1 MNFYWLF
8 GLIIVA
14 ALMFAIVAGSR
25 RPKP

>member
-14 ALMFAIVAGSR
+14 AVMFAIVAGSR
-25 RPKP
+25 RPKS